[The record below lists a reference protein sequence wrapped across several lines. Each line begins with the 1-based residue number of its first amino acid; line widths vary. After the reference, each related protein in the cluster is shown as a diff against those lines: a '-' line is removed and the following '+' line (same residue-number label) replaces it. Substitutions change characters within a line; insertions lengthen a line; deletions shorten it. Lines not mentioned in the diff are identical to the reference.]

1 MNKIVGIV
9 HAGLVDEAES
19 IVNIFYIDGKMING
33 AKYHLRVFDFISLKN
48 EIMKLEED
56 NPSVVFLFVTGL
68 IESLKS
74 K

>member
-48 EIMKLEED
+48 EIMKLEEE
-56 NPSVVFLFVTGL
+56 L
-68 IESLKS
+68 
-74 K
+74 

>member
-9 HAGLVDEAES
+9 HAGFVDEAES
-19 IVNIFYIDGKMING
+19 IVNILYIDGKMING

-68 IESLKS
+68 IESFKS

>member
-33 AKYHLRVFDFISLKN
+33 AKYHLRVFDVHKN
-48 EIMKLEED
+48 ILRY
-56 NPSVVFLFVTGL
+56 
-68 IESLKS
+68 KS
-74 K
+74 HIIACHIIICYYSG